1 MNSHKMM
8 LEGWVIGS
16 KLVLLGY
23 VIWESYFRQ
32 NQTGGWA
39 VFAYLVYI
47 CLVFAE
53 RVLKDRG
60 ARLVTALFTAAFL
73 TLSSWLLEIPLLL
86 LLPLS
91 LIELGE
97 TFKPRG
103 LSLLLL
109 IAGAWLVPNRELPL
123 YAAAAAISW
132 LGYLIIREGGEK
144 LVRQNSRNEEL
155 GADLQR
161 LTRALS
167 ENREYAR
174 QSEYTIKLEERN
186 RLSQRIHDEIGH
198 SMAGALIQMEA
209 SKRLLTVNPE
219 KAAELLGNAIHISKE
234 GLEQIRLTLKDTKPR
249 SEELGINRLRL
260 FVDELAAKHSLS
272 ASLTYEGDLD
282 VITPLQWKVI
292 QDNAKEAVT
301 NTIKYA
307 EADKVQ
313 LHIQV
318 LNRLVKSQIS
328 DNGIGAGQIV
338 KGLGITG
345 MEERTA
351 SLGGTLIV
359 DGSDGFRVITLLPL
373 EGKDSRE
380 FTHDG
385 RS

>member
-1 MNSHKMM
+1 MSSQKMM

-23 VIWESYFRQ
+23 VIWESYFHQ
-32 NQTGGWA
+32 NQTGAWA
-39 VFAYLVYI
+39 VLVYLIYI
-47 CLVFAE
+47 CLVFAQL
-53 RVLKDRG
+53 VLKDWR
-60 ARLVTALFTAAFL
+60 AICAIALGTAAYL
-73 TLSSWLLEIPLLL
+73 TASFWLLQIPLLLL

-97 TFKPRG
+97 SFKPRG

-109 IAGAWLVPNRELPL
+109 IAEAWLVPARELPL
-123 YAAAAAISW
+123 YAATAAISW
-132 LGYLIIREGGEK
+132 LGYLMIREGGEK
-144 LVRQNSRNEEL
+144 LIRQNSRNEEL
-155 GADLQR
+155 SANLQR

-219 KAAELLGNAIHISKE
+219 KAAELLGNAIQISKE

-272 ASLTYEGDLD
+272 ASLTYEGNLD

-307 EADKVQ
+307 QADRVQ
-313 LHIQV
+313 LHVQV
-318 LNRLVKSQIS
+318 LHRLVKAQIS
-328 DNGIGAGQIV
+328 DNGIGAIQIV

-345 MEERTA
+345 MEERAA

-373 EGKDSRE
+373 EGSRE
-380 FTHDG
+380 FTHG
-385 RS
+385 TRS